1 MKPSRI
7 SNAFFSMNYS
17 QKNMLSSIVVALAAI
32 LGGSLVNG
40 GCGLGTGP
48 QVLICGDAD
57 PEIWPACAP
66 EDGGTGLAPESLRC
80 EDKGGA
86 CVTIGNGDFETN
98 AVLLW
103 IGGEELDAP
112 KCPDRAPTPDDDMYF
127 ADLVVDVQCE
137 ECKCSAPTCILPH
150 AIGVDP
156 LLSCASGIT
165 DNYAAPNEWDGSC
178 YSPAKLPAGSF
189 ESFSLPS
196 ATVTGCAP
204 STSPPIKAPSA
215 MAPRSNVI
223 FGGVGWKQAGKV
235 CNGIADGKCDNAGD
249 SCVPNA
255 EPRPPDFQYCL
266 RYKPY
271 AIDEANLPQ
280 CPSAFPERHLFYKRI
295 EGKRECTECKCGD
308 PVDSQCIATFSA
320 YQDPACGNMP
330 LPFFENAL
338 GGTCHT
344 AMPYPLGAISAK
356 MGVNEPGKC
365 EPIGGEPIGEIK
377 PVDPRLFCC
386 QPLPDPSSKP
396 SIE

>member
-1 MKPSRI
+1 
-7 SNAFFSMNYS
+7 
-17 QKNMLSSIVVALAAI
+17 
-32 LGGSLVNG
+32 
-40 GCGLGTGP
+40 
-48 QVLICGDAD
+48 
-57 PEIWPACAP
+57 
-66 EDGGTGLAPESLRC
+66 
-80 EDKGGA
+80 
-86 CVTIGNGDFETN
+86 
-98 AVLLW
+98 
-103 IGGEELDAP
+103 
-112 KCPDRAPTPDDDMYF
+112 MYF

-137 ECKCSAPTCILPH
+137 ECKCSAPTCVLPH

-189 ESFSLPS
+189 ASFSLPS

-255 EPRPPDFQYCL
+255 EPRPPDFQYCVKYTL
-266 RYKPY
+266 PV
-271 AIDEANLPQ
+271 DEANLAK
-280 CPSAFPERHLFYKRI
+280 CPAAFPERHLFYKRI

-308 PVDSQCIATFSA
+308 PVDSQCIAAFSA
-320 YQDPACGNMP
+320 YQDPLCGDMP
-330 LPFFENAL
+330 APFFKDVA
-338 GGTCHT
+338 GQICVP
-344 AMPYPLGAISAK
+344 AMPWTLGAISAK
-356 MGVNEPGKC
+356 WAVNEPGKC
-365 EPIGGEPIGEIK
+365 DPLGGEPVGEIK

-386 QPLPDPSSKP
+386 QPLPEKSLKQ
-396 SIE
+396 